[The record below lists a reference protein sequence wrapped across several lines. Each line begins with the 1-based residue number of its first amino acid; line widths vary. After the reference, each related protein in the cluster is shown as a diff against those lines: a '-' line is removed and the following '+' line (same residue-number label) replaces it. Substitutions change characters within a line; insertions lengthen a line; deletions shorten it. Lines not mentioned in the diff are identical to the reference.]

1 MTTAEAGPTRPEAPR
16 SASAMRGEGVGTV
29 PSIGRLTLLHARYQ
43 LVETL
48 RVPIAVIGTLVFP
61 ALALLFFVVPQRV
74 VADNPLFATQA
85 VISLSVFAVMS
96 NALFT
101 FGLTISENREKPWDP
116 YLRTLPA
123 PGIARV
129 LAQILSTGLLG
140 LAAIIPVI
148 IVGGLFTAAEASA
161 LRILAGLVALAVS
174 AVPFM
179 LIGTAIGYAMPFK
192 AAIAVIQIVMFGL
205 AFIGGLFLPPIL
217 FADWLDTISKF
228 TPSRQAREL
237 VIWAVQGG
245 PLEWWVWV
253 GIIAWTV
260 LSLAAALLLFRRDE
274 GRRYR

>member
-1 MTTAEAGPTRPEAPR
+1 MTAAHSE
-16 SASAMRGEGVGTV
+16 TV
-29 PSIGRLTLLHARYQ
+29 PSVARLTLLHARFG
-43 LVETL
+43 LIETL

-74 VADNPLFATQA
+74 VADDPEYATQA

-96 NALFT
+96 NALFS

-123 PGIARV
+123 PGVARV
-129 LAQILSTGLLG
+129 FAQILSTGLLG
-140 LAAIIPVI
+140 LVAIIPLIV
-148 IVGGLFTAAEASA
+148 VGGIFTAAEAPV
-161 LRILAGLVALAVS
+161 LRVLAGLVALAVS
-174 AVPFM
+174 ALPFM
-179 LIGTAIGYAMPFK
+179 LIGTAIGYALPFK

-205 AFIGGLFLPPIL
+205 AFVGGLFLPPIL

-253 GIIAWTV
+253 GVLAWTA
-260 LSLAAALLLFRRDE
+260 LSLTAALLLFRRDQ

>member
-16 SASAMRGEGVGTV
+16 SASAMRGEGGGTV
-29 PSIGRLTLLHARYQ
+29 PSIGRLTLVHARYQ

-61 ALALLFFVVPQRV
+61 ALALLFFVVPQRA

-140 LAAIIPVI
+140 LIAIIPVI

-161 LRILAGLVALAVS
+161 LRLLAGLVALAVS

-253 GIIAWTV
+253 GIIVWTV